1 MLLLGIIVWGFFAG
15 WLAHLILGG
24 RGRPAEWGPLLVAG
38 LAGSFVGGLLGS
50 LLAGDGLELKPSGI
64 IGTVLGAVIVLA
76 LWDTYQNR
84 KA

>member
-1 MLLLGIIVWGFFAG
+1 MLLLGIIVWGFFTG

-38 LAGSFVGGLLGS
+38 LAGSFVGGLIGS
-50 LLAGDGLELKPSGI
+50 LLAGEGFDLKPGGL

-76 LWDTYQNR
+76 LWDKLGPQPD
-84 KA
+84 